1 MSEAN
6 PSLQTTAGA
15 NSAEAALQG
24 PSMRKQRSLW
34 GDALRRFRKHHMAM
48 AGACLLT
55 IIILSVLVGPY
66 IYRTDPKAINLM
78 IPSMQ
83 GPSAEAPLGVDD
95 LGRDL
100 LARILQGGR
109 ISLAVGLVAMLLSVC
124 LGTLIGSI
132 AGFFGG
138 MVDQFLMGITDMF
151 LALPQL
157 PMLML
162 TIYLFRDRLSRAFGP
177 ETGIFLLIVFII
189 GVFNWMTVARLV
201 RASFMSIKQKE
212 FVEAATSLGVS
223 QIAIMARHI
232 LPNAFG
238 PIIVAATLDVGS
250 AIIQESVLSFL
261 GLGFP
266 PDTPTWGRLL
276 YDGKDFLEIAPHMVL
291 WPGLMIFL
299 TVLCINYI
307 GDGLRDALDPRSRL

>member
-6 PSLQTTAGA
+6 PSLQTTAG
-15 NSAEAALQG
+15 NNPAEAGLDGQD
-24 PSMRKQRSLW
+24 MRKQRSLW
-34 GDALRRFRKHHMAM
+34 GDALRRFRKHRMAM
-48 AGACLLT
+48 AGACVLT
-55 IIILSVLVGPY
+55 LIILGVLIGPY
-66 IYRTDPKAINLM
+66 IYTKDPKAINLLIM
-78 IPSMQ
+78 SMQ

-109 ISLAVGLVAMLLSVC
+109 ISLAVGLVAMLLSVT
-124 LGTLIGSI
+124 LGTIIGSI
-132 AGFFGG
+132 AGYFGG
-138 MVDQFLMGITDMF
+138 MLDQFLMGLTDMF

-189 GVFNWMTVARLV
+189 GIFNWMTVARLV

-223 QIAIMARHI
+223 RLSIMARHI

-276 YDGKDFLEIAPHMVL
+276 YDGKDFLEIAPHMVI
-291 WPGLMIFL
+291 WPGMMIFL

>member
-1 MSEAN
+1 
-6 PSLQTTAGA
+6 
-15 NSAEAALQG
+15 
-24 PSMRKQRSLW
+24 
-34 GDALRRFRKHHMAM
+34 
-48 AGACLLT
+48 
-55 IIILSVLVGPY
+55 
-66 IYRTDPKAINLM
+66 
-78 IPSMQ
+78 
-83 GPSAEAPLGVDD
+83 
-95 LGRDL
+95 
-100 LARILQGGR
+100 
-109 ISLAVGLVAMLLSVC
+109 
-124 LGTLIGSI
+124 
-132 AGFFGG
+132 
-138 MVDQFLMGITDMF
+138 MF